1 MCHLLSAPCSQAEQE
16 ISRLQK
22 KQSFANAGAN
32 VANAAEN
39 ALKNEVQKVPWLIF
53 DALKI
58 GVSWSTLQI
67 AV

>member
-1 MCHLLSAPCSQAEQE
+1 MCHLLAPCSQAEQE
-16 ISRLQK
+16 ISRQK